1 MTLNDFN
8 NFLLRITNLES
19 KKLFF
24 VLIPLF
30 LEIVD
35 KFLLGSMPNTLNPFF
50 LKKCKK
56 IPSLDPISHIESI
69 LLFKPYLIIKLS
81 EYFFK

>member
-69 LLFKPYLIIKLS
+69 LLF
-81 EYFFK
+81 